1 MFFDFLDDKKDVK
14 FDNKFLSSIVEDLDE
29 IIDKVNKQ
37 LGKGEIEKN
46 KLNTESELYYVY
58 SYAPPNVYITKQKSN
73 KVELLENVSD
83 EFINNLAE
91 GFVLR
96 CKDGKYSID
105 EELTKKSM
113 NFELDFDNYK
123 E

>member
-1 MFFDFLDDKKDVK
+1 MFFDFLNDVKDVRQG
-14 FDNKFLSSIVEDLDE
+14 NKVLSSISENFDE
-29 IIDKVNKQ
+29 IMD
-37 LGKGEIEKN
+37 
-46 KLNTESELYYVY
+46 KLNEQLKEKDIAKNNLNEKGELYYVY

-73 KVELLENVSD
+73 KVELLENVSK

-96 CKDGKYSID
+96 FKDGEYSID
-105 EELTKKSM
+105 EELTEKSM

-123 E
+123 